1 MVEDKDNQQERA
13 LLTQLLHE
21 SKLYRTGKDFKELLD
36 FVNRLPNF
44 APFNAS
50 LLQIQKPGLRFA
62 AFESD
67 WKTKFKR
74 TIKEG
79 ARPLIILWAFGPV
92 ALVYDI
98 DDTEGDELPSD
109 VAHAFKAKGN
119 MTEKDITRFI
129 SLLEKKGIYV
139 KKIEY
144 GDAHAGHIQRP
155 EHDYTIENQSK
166 DAKIKPNYQIR
177 LNKKHDANV
186 QFATLIH
193 ELGHLFLGHLGE
205 DKFLKIS
212 ARNKIHEVKE
222 IEAESVCY
230 IVCNRN
236 GVKPDSESYLSNF
249 VTHSTSTEFID
260 LYELLKVAGNIEA
273 MLGLSIKTSFK
284 NSLQYELIQ

>member
-1 MVEDKDNQQERA
+1 
-13 LLTQLLHE
+13 
-21 SKLYRTGKDFKELLD
+21 
-36 FVNRLPNF
+36 
-44 APFNAS
+44 
-50 LLQIQKPGLRFA
+50 
-62 AFESD
+62 
-67 WKTKFKR
+67 
-74 TIKEG
+74 
-79 ARPLIILWAFGPV
+79 
-92 ALVYDI
+92 
-98 DDTEGDELPSD
+98 
-109 VAHAFKAKGN
+109 
-119 MTEKDITRFI
+119 
-129 SLLEKKGIYV
+129 
-139 KKIEY
+139 
-144 GDAHAGHIQRP
+144 
-155 EHDYTIENQSK
+155 
-166 DAKIKPNYQIR
+166 